1 MRLRDRLGIDA
12 ATAARATRL
21 MELSLVGFLFVG
33 LYAGNVGIAVN
44 SALGLVVTQ
53 LPPLLER
60 DYEMAMDAG
69 LVLWIT
75 AAVFLHALGTVGLPG
90 GASFYQSVW
99 WWDHLT
105 HLLSAS
111 VVTGAS
117 YATVRALEEH
127 VPELQ
132 FPPKFVF
139 ALLVLVTLAF
149 GVVWEVLEFAVGGL
163 GSVLGAEAVLTQYGL
178 ADSMLDLVFD
188 AVGGVVVAIWGTAYL
203 TGVSDELGERLRRA

>member
-188 AVGGVVVAIWGTAYL
+188 AAGGVVVAIWGTAYL